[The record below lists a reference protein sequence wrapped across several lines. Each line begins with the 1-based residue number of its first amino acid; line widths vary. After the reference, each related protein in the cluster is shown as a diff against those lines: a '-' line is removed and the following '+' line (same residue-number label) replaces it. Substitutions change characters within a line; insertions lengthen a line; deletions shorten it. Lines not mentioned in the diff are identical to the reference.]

1 MNKNPLKKYYRKST
15 PTQIIPG
22 SLLVIVLLMCCQRN
36 GTSLSTDQ
44 LYSARTTL
52 DERQKFYAD
61 VTTRTIERALQKN
74 LHDSTESHWKGAF
87 WAMGLTQYRSAQTD
101 KAIEQAVEQF
111 EERSIDFQRAL
122 LEVIY
127 QLYPVTFTPAMETI
141 IKRTGN
147 PKIFAMG
154 VNYLLRNKPARSA
167 DDFMEL
173 MHRQFPDWPQQPIL
187 LQLYR
192 QLENVSGQTKWKQ
205 PPLVDLFA
213 HPFARG
219 QVVLFSLQRRN
230 RDYPGLTILRD
241 GKGKFWRNHDGNLW
255 SIPHLARSASNLPGY
270 LTNGNTPQG
279 IYRIIGTDQSSNV
292 FIGPTTNLQLRL
304 PFEVSVE
311 TFFGPAHAGDTLWS
325 EERYSKLLPESWRK
339 YSPIYDAYH
348 AGKAGRNEIIAHG
361 TTINPAYYSDRIF
374 YPFTP
379 SLGCLTAMELWD
391 ANSGQ
396 CKYSDQVAL
405 INAYRSAGAGPGY
418 FILIELDDQEAPVT
432 LVDILDDLYRA
443 ERINP

>member
-1 MNKNPLKKYYRKST
+1 MNKNPLNKYIER
-15 PTQIIPG
+15 IIPRVLLLS
-22 SLLVIVLLMCCQRN
+22 SLVVMFSLMCCERH
-36 GTSLSTDQ
+36 GAPLSTDQ
-44 LYSARTTL
+44 LFSARTTL

-61 VTTRTIERALQKN
+61 LTTQTIEEALQKN
-74 LHDSTESHWKGAF
+74 LHDSTESHWQGAF
-87 WAMGLTQYRSAQTD
+87 WAMGLTQYRSAHTD
-101 KAIEQAVEQF
+101 KAIGQAIEQF
-111 EERSIDFQRAL
+111 DQRSIDFQRAL

-141 IKRTGN
+141 IQQTRN

-167 DDFMEL
+167 DNFMEL
-173 MHRQFPDWPQQPIL
+173 LQKKFTDWPQQPIL
-187 LQLYR
+187 MQLYR
-192 QLENVSGQTKWKQ
+192 HLETVSGQTKWKQ

-241 GKGKFWRNHDGNLW
+241 GKGKFWRNHDGNPW
-255 SIPHLARSASNLPGY
+255 SIPHLARSASDLPGY

-279 IYRIIGTDQSSNV
+279 IYRIVGTEQSQNV

-304 PFEVSVE
+304 PFEASVE
-311 TFFGPAHAGDTLWS
+311 TFFGPAHTGDMLWT
-325 EERYSKLLPESWRK
+325 EERYGKLLPASWIK
-339 YSPIYDAYH
+339 YAPIYDAFY

-361 TTINPAYYSDRIF
+361 TTINPAYYSNQIF

-405 INAYRSAGAGPGY
+405 INAYRSAGAGQGY
-418 FILIELDDQEAPVT
+418 FILIELDDREAAVT
-432 LVDILDDLYRA
+432 LVDILDDLNRA
-443 ERINP
+443 ERMNP